1 MPASWCRADVDEHV
15 LDLVRRLHAAK
26 VVATSA
32 AITHY
37 NFMGQNA
44 AIPVNDTDL
53 ERDVHHAAQCAGRQ
67 DHLPQLL

>member
-53 ERDVHHAAQCAGRQ
+53 AAMFIAAQCAGRQ

>member
-53 ERDVHHAAQCAGRQ
+53 AVMFIAAQYAGRQ